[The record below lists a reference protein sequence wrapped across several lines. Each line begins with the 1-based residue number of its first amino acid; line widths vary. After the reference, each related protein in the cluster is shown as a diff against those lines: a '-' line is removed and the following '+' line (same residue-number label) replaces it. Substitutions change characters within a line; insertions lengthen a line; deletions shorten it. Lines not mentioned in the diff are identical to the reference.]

1 LSSGPAA
8 VRLSADEGVLHI
20 IRTEVASADSADRR
34 LQIVSRIEA
43 LASGTGQRGDVQ
55 RLAGSDLFRLRVGDY
70 RVLFAVDTVNQILR
84 VELIRTRG
92 DVYKR

>member
-1 LSSGPAA
+1 MKVFFTSSARKSLRRIP
-8 VRLSADEGVLHI
+8 
-20 IRTEVASADSADRR
+20 ADRR

-55 RLAGSDLFRLRVGDY
+55 RLAGSDLFRLRIGDY

>member
-1 LSSGPAA
+1 MRVFFTSSARKSLRRLPAN
-8 VRLSADEGVLHI
+8 
-20 IRTEVASADSADRR
+20 RR

-43 LASGTGQRGDVQ
+43 IASETGQRGDVA
-55 RLAGSDLFRLRVGDY
+55 RLAGSDLFRLRIGVY